1 MKIIRFTASWCGP
14 CKMLSKTLENLE
26 TNIPIDVVDI
36 DVHPEVA
43 LEYGIRGV
51 PTLVLLDEHNQPLRK
66 LVGNKP
72 LNELKE
78 WING

>member
-36 DVHPEVA
+36 DVYPEVA

-51 PTLVLLDEHNQPLRK
+51 PTLVLLDEHNQTLRK